1 MKEKKK
7 EVFPNLDLAKQL
19 QEKGISLEP
28 FFEQTPD
35 VLCIAGFDGYFKKVN
50 PAFQQLLGY
59 SFEEIYSKPVN
70 FFILDEDKKVT
81 DSRREQLRHNKPLLN
96 FENRYVKKSGEVVWL
111 SWTSIPVPSE
121 RLVYAIAKEVTHVK
135 KLEEE
140 RNQLLAKLS
149 SVNKNLKL
157 LTYSTSHDLRSPV
170 ANLQM
175 VFDLLDMSRIKDEET
190 IEILESMN
198 MATQN
203 LKDTLNEYLDVLE
216 REEKEIEVAIEEVD
230 LKAVFN
236 QVSKSIDSL
245 IKGSQ
250 TTFKIDFTAFH
261 IIRFS
266 PIYAESILLNLIT
279 NSIKYSKPGVPP
291 IISIST
297 KLKEEKRQLI
307 FSDNGEGF
315 DTGVLK
321 DRMFGLRQKFT
332 NHEDSKGIGLYLI
345 HSNIQSMGGKI
356 DVESEVGKGA
366 TFTITFKSS

>member
-1 MKEKKK
+1 MTEKKATSS
-7 EVFPNLDLAKQL
+7 NLDLAKQFHG
-19 QEKGISLEP
+19 KGISLEP
-28 FFEQTPD
+28 FFEQSPD

-50 PAFQQLLGY
+50 PAFQQLIGY
-59 SFEEIYSKPVN
+59 TFEEIYSKPVN
-70 FFILDEDKKVT
+70 YFILDEDKRVT
-81 DSRREQLRHNKPLLN
+81 ASRREQLRNNKPLLN
-96 FENRYVKKSGEVVWL
+96 FENRYVKRSGEVVWL
-111 SWTSIPVPSE
+111 SWTSIPLPSE

-175 VFDLLDMSRIKDEET
+175 VFDLLDMSKIKDEET

-198 MATQN
+198 LATQN
-203 LKDTLNEYLDVLE
+203 LKETLNEYLDILE
-216 REEKEIEVAIEEVD
+216 REEKEIEVQLEEVD
-230 LKAVFN
+230 LKAVFK

-250 TTFKIDFTAFH
+250 TTFKFDFEAFH
-261 IIRFS
+261 TICFS
-266 PIYAESILLNLIT
+266 PVYAESMLLNLIT

-291 IISIST
+291 VISIST
-297 KLKEEKRQLI
+297 KLKEGKRQLI

-315 DTGVLK
+315 DAGVLK

-356 DVESEVGKGA
+356 DVESEEGKGA